1 MGPFDS
7 EVIEPF
13 VPFPKM
19 PRLKRGVVITE
30 KIDGTNAQV
39 VITEDGRI
47 RAGSRTRWITPGKTT
62 DNYGF
67 AAWVEDNREELLKLG
82 PGQHFGEWYGQGIQR
97 GYGLTERRFALFNA
111 SRWTDN
117 SNLPGCCEVVPVIRE
132 GEMHVV
138 EESLSAVRVLGS
150 YAVPGYMNPEGI
162 VVWHDAAR
170 QYFKVLIENDNLPK
184 GLAA

>member
-1 MGPFDS
+1 MSVDIDTFQ
-7 EVIEPF
+7 
-13 VPFPKM
+13 PFPKM

-39 VITEDGRI
+39 VITDDGRI

-67 AAWVEDNREELLKLG
+67 ATWVEDNREELLKLG

-111 SRWTDN
+111 QRWHDN
-117 SNLPGCCEVVPVIRE
+117 NPPPSCCEVVPVLMHGGLRDVESVVSLLRE
-132 GEMHVV
+132 
-138 EESLSAVRVLGS
+138 LGS
-150 YAVPGYMNPEGI
+150 CAVPGYMQPEGI

-170 QYFKVLIENDNLPK
+170 QYFKVLLENDHLPK

>member
-1 MGPFDS
+1 
-7 EVIEPF
+7 
-13 VPFPKM
+13 M

-39 VITEDGRI
+39 VITEDGTI

-67 AAWVEDNREELLKLG
+67 AAWVEDNKEELLKLG
-82 PGQHFGEWYGQGIQR
+82 TGQHFGEWYGVGIQR
-97 GYGLTERRFALFNA
+97 GYGLQERRFALFN
-111 SRWTDN
+111 SLRWHADN
-117 SNLPGCCEVVPVIRE
+117 PPPACCEVVPVLWR
-132 GEMHVV
+132 GELTDINFVLT
-138 EESLSAVRVLGS
+138 ELEAYGSA
-150 YAVPGYMNPEGI
+150 AVAGFMKPEGI

-184 GLAA
+184 GLTQ

>member
-1 MGPFDS
+1 MRPFEQ
-7 EVIEPF
+7 EVVEPF

-97 GYGLTERRFALFNA
+97 GYGLTERRFALFNTA
-111 SRWTDN
+111 RWEFNPDMPN
-117 SNLPGCCEVVPVIRE
+117 CCEVAPMLWQ
-132 GEMHVV
+132 GEMSQVDN
-138 EESLSAVRVLGS
+138 VLKLLKAAGS
-150 YAVPGYMNPEGI
+150 RAVPGYMIPEGI

-170 QYFKVLIENDNLPK
+170 QYFKVLIENDHLPK